1 MKIVVIK
8 RIELVNFRGLNLVVT
23 PTNIETRFYGL
34 NGVGKSSI
42 AEACSWL
49 FSGYTNANSVKN
61 FNIYDNTKPLTHET
75 PATKVIADV
84 EINGIVTTL
93 ERSAKPS
100 FVRKRGTNTYEKSSS
115 DTYTYAI
122 DNIDT
127 SVSDFLS
134 WIETQTGVPSDMLV
148 YCIDGS
154 YFSVLSITDKNKAR
168 KVLENI
174 VGEVKFSDLKGDYT
188 ELELAMAK
196 GFTLEQVTSQ
206 QKELR
211 KKYEESIGMID
222 LKIKSKEEDLAT
234 LRQTPFSTIE
244 NEIAEKKSSIED
256 IDKAI
261 LGKAESIKPILGER
275 DRIFDLINSKTL
287 KLNEGRN
294 TYLNKFSALKND
306 ILRQIN
312 NVRADNDSIKQRNE
326 EKARQYDALG
336 RDIEA
341 MKRMLEALSKEREM
355 LVADKDKLKAQVFTD
370 DKCVYCGQELPAD
383 MIEEKRKQFNEQKT
397 KQLKVI
403 IAKGK
408 NVKER
413 IENLQKD
420 IQVKSDEYSK
430 GFNVEPYISLDEL
443 QLKLDEV
450 AKSYVPYEETDEY
463 KIVFNEIETLK
474 NSLPEMPDNDT
485 DALTNVKKSLIEDL
499 EKLNRQ
505 LGRKDDCLKIER
517 EIEELLADKR
527 SCANKQS
534 EVEGMLQMIQDY
546 TEEKANYVSNKI
558 NDKLEVA
565 KIEMFRTQKDGTLAP
580 DCVVRNK
587 KGVMYATA
595 NGAQKILLNI
605 DLQQMFCEHFG
616 VVMPIF
622 VDECSMF
629 SPSLEPKFETQNFKF
644 YASDDK
650 VLKIV

>member
-1 MKIVVIK
+1 MRIVEIK

-23 PTNIETRFYGL
+23 PINIETKFFGL

-61 FNIYDNTKPLTHET
+61 YNLYDNTKTLTHET
-75 PATKVIADV
+75 HATKVIIDV
-84 EINGIVTTL
+84 EINGIITTL

-127 SVSDFLS
+127 SVSDFQS
-134 WIETQTGVPSDMLV
+134 WIETQTGVPFDMLV

-188 ELELAMAK
+188 ELELAMSK

-211 KKYEESIGMID
+211 KKYEESMGMID

-336 RDIEA
+336 RDIES

-383 MIEEKRKQFNEQKT
+383 MIEEKRKQFNESKT
-397 KQLKVI
+397 KQLEVI

-413 IENLQKD
+413 IENLQND
-420 IQVKSDEYSK
+420 IQVKSEEHSK
-430 GFNVEPYISLDEL
+430 GFKVEPYISLDEL

-463 KIVFNEIETLK
+463 KVIFNEIETLK

-499 EKLNRQ
+499 EQLNRQ

-558 NDKLEVA
+558 NDKLDVA

-629 SPSLEPKFETQNFKF
+629 SPSLEPKFEAQNFKF

-650 VLKIV
+650 VLRIE

>member
-1 MKIVVIK
+1 MRIVEIK

-23 PTNIETRFYGL
+23 PKNVETKFFGL

-100 FVRKRGTNTYEKSSS
+100 FVRKRGTNVYEKSSS

-127 SVSDFLS
+127 SVSDFQS

-211 KKYEESIGMID
+211 KKYEESMGMID

-275 DRIFDLINSKTL
+275 DRIFDLINSKTI

-294 TYLNKFSALKND
+294 TYLNKFSTLKND

-336 RDIEA
+336 RDIES

-383 MIEEKRKQFNEQKT
+383 MIEEKRKQFNDSKT
-397 KQLKVI
+397 KQLEVI

-420 IQVKSDEYSK
+420 IQVKSDEHRK
-430 GFNVEPYISLDEL
+430 GFKVEPYISLDEL

-485 DALTNVKKSLIEDL
+485 DALTNVKKTLIEEL

>member
-1 MKIVVIK
+1 MRIVEIK

-23 PTNIETRFYGL
+23 PKNIETRFYGL

-100 FVRKRGTNTYEKSSS
+100 FVRKRGTNVYEKSAS

-127 SVSDFLS
+127 SVSDFQS

-211 KKYEESIGMID
+211 KKYGESLEMID

-326 EKARQYDALG
+326 EKARQYDALR
-336 RDIEA
+336 RDIES

-383 MIEEKRKQFNEQKT
+383 MIEEKRKQFNESKT
-397 KQLKVI
+397 KQLEVI

-420 IQVKSDEYSK
+420 IQVKSDEHSK
-430 GFNVEPYISLDEL
+430 GFKVEPYISLDEL

-485 DALTNVKKSLIEDL
+485 DALTNVKKTLIEEL

-558 NDKLEVA
+558 NDKLDVA

-650 VLKIV
+650 VLRIE

>member
-1 MKIVVIK
+1 MRRVEIK

-23 PTNIETRFYGL
+23 PKNIETRFYGL

-49 FSGYTNANSVKN
+49 FSGYTNADSVKN

-75 PATKVIADV
+75 PATKVIIDV

-127 SVSDFLS
+127 SVSDFQS

-211 KKYEESIGMID
+211 KKYEESMSIID

-244 NEIAEKKSSIED
+244 NEITEKKSSIED

-275 DRIFDLINSKTL
+275 DRIFDLINSKTI

-306 ILRQIN
+306 ILRQISN
-312 NVRADNDSIKQRNE
+312 IRADNDNIRTRNE

-341 MKRMLEALSKEREM
+341 MKRMLEALSKEREI

-370 DKCVYCGQELPAD
+370 DKCVYCGQELPSD
-383 MIEEKRKQFNEQKT
+383 MIEEKRKQFNESKT
-397 KQLKVI
+397 KQLEVI

-408 NVKER
+408 SVKER

-430 GFNVEPYISLDEL
+430 GFKVESYISLDEL

-450 AKSYVPYEETDEY
+450 AKSYVPYEKTDEY

-485 DALTNVKKSLIEDL
+485 DALTNVKKTLIEEL

-650 VLKIV
+650 VLRIE

>member
-1 MKIVVIK
+1 MRIVEIK

-23 PTNIETRFYGL
+23 PINIETKFFGL

-61 FNIYDNTKPLTHET
+61 YNLYDNTKTLTHET
-75 PATKVIADV
+75 HATKVIIDV
-84 EINGIVTTL
+84 EINGIITTL

-127 SVSDFLS
+127 SVSDFQS
-134 WIETQTGVPSDMLV
+134 WIETQTGVPFDMLV

-188 ELELAMAK
+188 ELELAMSK

-211 KKYEESIGMID
+211 KKYEESMGMID

-336 RDIEA
+336 RDIES

-383 MIEEKRKQFNEQKT
+383 MIEEKRKQFNESKT
-397 KQLKVI
+397 KQLEVI

-408 NVKER
+408 NA
-413 IENLQKD
+413 I
-420 IQVKSDEYSK
+420 I
-430 GFNVEPYISLDEL
+430 
-443 QLKLDEV
+443 
-450 AKSYVPYEETDEY
+450 T
-463 KIVFNEIETLK
+463 T
-474 NSLPEMPDNDT
+474 
-485 DALTNVKKSLIEDL
+485 
-499 EKLNRQ
+499 
-505 LGRKDDCLKIER
+505 
-517 EIEELLADKR
+517 
-527 SCANKQS
+527 
-534 EVEGMLQMIQDY
+534 
-546 TEEKANYVSNKI
+546 
-558 NDKLEVA
+558 
-565 KIEMFRTQKDGTLAP
+565 IEMTGKTIPEIDIKAFHHSFSHGLKRNIPRPSVWITL
-580 DCVVRNK
+580 
-587 KGVMYATA
+587 
-595 NGAQKILLNI
+595 
-605 DLQQMFCEHFG
+605 
-616 VVMPIF
+616 
-622 VDECSMF
+622 S
-629 SPSLEPKFETQNFKF
+629 NF
-644 YASDDK
+644 
-650 VLKIV
+650 

>member
-1 MKIVVIK
+1 MRIVEIK

-23 PTNIETRFYGL
+23 PTNIETKFFGL

-75 PATKVIADV
+75 PATKVIVDV

-127 SVSDFLS
+127 SVSDFQS

-211 KKYEESIGMID
+211 KKYEESMSIID

-341 MKRMLEALSKEREM
+341 MKRMLEALTKEREM

-383 MIEEKRKQFNEQKT
+383 MIEEKRKQFNESKT
-397 KQLKVI
+397 KQLEVI

-420 IQVKSDEYSK
+420 IQVKSEEHSK
-430 GFNVEPYISLDEL
+430 GFKVEPYISLDEL

-463 KIVFNEIETLK
+463 KIIFNEIETLK
-474 NSLPEMPDNDT
+474 NSLPEIPDNDT

-517 EIEELLADKR
+517 EIEDLLADKR

-558 NDKLEVA
+558 NDKLEVT

-650 VLKIV
+650 VLKIM

>member
-1 MKIVVIK
+1 MRIVEIK

-75 PATKVIADV
+75 PATKVIIDV

-100 FVRKRGTNTYEKSSS
+100 FVRKRGTNVYEKSSS

-122 DNIDT
+122 NNIDT
-127 SVSDFLS
+127 SVSDFQS

-211 KKYEESIGMID
+211 KKYEESMGMID

-294 TYLNKFSALKND
+294 TYLNKFSVLKND

-326 EKARQYDALG
+326 EKARQYDTLG

-341 MKRMLEALSKEREM
+341 MKRMLEALLKEREM

-383 MIEEKRKQFNEQKT
+383 MIEEKRKQFNESKT
-397 KQLKVI
+397 KQLEVI

-420 IQVKSDEYSK
+420 IQVKSDEYNK
-430 GFNVEPYISLDEL
+430 GFKVEPYISLDEL

-485 DALTNVKKSLIEDL
+485 AALTNVKKSLIEDL

-558 NDKLEVA
+558 NDKLDVA

-587 KGVMYATA
+587 QGVMYATA

>member
-1 MKIVVIK
+1 MKIVEIK

-23 PTNIETRFYGL
+23 PKNIETKFFGL

-75 PATKVIADV
+75 PATKVIIDV

-127 SVSDFLS
+127 SVSDFHS
-134 WIETQTGVPSDMLV
+134 WIETQTGVPADMLV

-206 QKELR
+206 QKGLR
-211 KKYEESIGMID
+211 KKYGESMEMID

-326 EKARQYDALG
+326 EKARQYDTLG
-336 RDIEA
+336 RDIES

-383 MIEEKRKQFNEQKT
+383 MIEEKRKQFNDSKT
-397 KQLKVI
+397 KQLEVI

-420 IQVKSDEYSK
+420 IQVKSEEHSK
-430 GFNVEPYISLDEL
+430 GFKVEPYISLDEL

-463 KIVFNEIETLK
+463 KVIFNEIETLK

-485 DALTNVKKSLIEDL
+485 DALTNVKKTLIEDL

-558 NDKLEVA
+558 NDKLKVA

-580 DCVVRNK
+580 DCVVINK

-650 VLKIV
+650 VLRIE

>member
-1 MKIVVIK
+1 MRIVEIK

-23 PTNIETRFYGL
+23 PTNIETRFFGL

-100 FVRKRGTNTYEKSSS
+100 FVRKRGTNVYEKSAS
-115 DTYTYAI
+115 DAYTYAI

-127 SVSDFLS
+127 SVSDFQS

-168 KVLENI
+168 RVLENI

-287 KLNEGRN
+287 RLNEGRN

-312 NVRADNDSIKQRNE
+312 NVRADNDIIKQRNE

-336 RDIEA
+336 RDIET

-383 MIEEKRKQFNEQKT
+383 MIEEKRKQFNEHKT
-397 KQLKVI
+397 KQLEVI

-420 IQVKSDEYSK
+420 IQIKSEEHSK
-430 GFNVEPYISLDEL
+430 GFKVDPYISLDEL

-505 LGRKDDCLKIER
+505 LGRKNDCLKIER

-650 VLKIV
+650 VLRIE

>member
-1 MKIVVIK
+1 MRIVEIK

-23 PTNIETRFYGL
+23 PTNIETKFFGL

-61 FNIYDNTKPLTHET
+61 FNIYDNTKPLTHKT

-100 FVRKRGTNTYEKSSS
+100 FVRKRGTNVYEKSAS

-127 SVSDFLS
+127 SVSDFQS

-211 KKYEESIGMID
+211 KKYEESMGMID

-234 LRQTPFSTIE
+234 LQQTPFSTIE

-294 TYLNKFSALKND
+294 TYLNKFSERKND

-312 NVRADNDSIKQRNE
+312 NVRADNDSIKQRND

-336 RDIEA
+336 RDIET

-383 MIEEKRKQFNEQKT
+383 MIEEKRKQFNESKT
-397 KQLKVI
+397 KQLEVI
-403 IAKGK
+403 ITKGK
-408 NVKER
+408 SVKER

-420 IQVKSDEYSK
+420 IQVKSDEHCK
-430 GFNVEPYISLDEL
+430 GFKVEPYISLDEL

-450 AKSYVPYEETDEY
+450 TKSYVPYEETDEY

-650 VLKIV
+650 VLRIE

>member
-1 MKIVVIK
+1 MKIVEIK

-61 FNIYDNTKPLTHET
+61 YNLYDNTKPLTHET

-127 SVSDFLS
+127 SVSDFQS

-168 KVLENI
+168 QVLENI

-211 KKYEESIGMID
+211 KKYGESMEMID

-294 TYLNKFSALKND
+294 TYMNKFSALKND

-312 NVRADNDSIKQRNE
+312 NVRADNDNIRTRNE
-326 EKARQYDALG
+326 EKARQSDALG
-336 RDIEA
+336 RDIES

-383 MIEEKRKQFNEQKT
+383 MIDEKRKQFNESKT
-397 KQLKVI
+397 KQLEVI

-413 IENLQKD
+413 IVNLQND

-430 GFNVEPYISLDEL
+430 GFKVEPYISLDEL

-485 DALTNVKKSLIEDL
+485 DALTNVKKTLIEDL

-650 VLKIV
+650 VLRIE

>member
-1 MKIVVIK
+1 MRIVEIK

-23 PTNIETRFYGL
+23 PINTETKFFGL

-61 FNIYDNTKPLTHET
+61 YNLYDNTKPLTHET
-75 PATKVIADV
+75 PATKVIIDV

-100 FVRKRGTNTYEKSSS
+100 FVRKRGTNVYEKSSS

-127 SVSDFLS
+127 SVSDFQS
-134 WIETQTGVPSDMLV
+134 WIETQTGVPSDMFV

-211 KKYEESIGMID
+211 KKYEESMSIID

-336 RDIEA
+336 RDIES

-370 DKCVYCGQELPAD
+370 DKCVYCGQDLPAD
-383 MIEEKRKQFNEQKT
+383 MIEEKRKQFNESKT
-397 KQLKVI
+397 KQLEVI

-420 IQVKSDEYSK
+420 IQIKSEEHSK
-430 GFNVEPYISLDEL
+430 GFKVEPYISLDEL

-463 KIVFNEIETLK
+463 KIVFKEIETLK

-485 DALTNVKKSLIEDL
+485 DALTNVKKTLIEEL

-558 NDKLEVA
+558 NDKLDVA

-650 VLKIV
+650 VLRIV

>member
-1 MKIVVIK
+1 MRIVEIK

-23 PTNIETRFYGL
+23 PKNIETRFYGL

-100 FVRKRGTNTYEKSSS
+100 FVRKRGTNTYEKSAS

-127 SVSDFLS
+127 IVSDFHS
-134 WIETQTGVPSDMLV
+134 WIETQTGVPTDMLV

-211 KKYEESIGMID
+211 KKYEESMGMID

-275 DRIFDLINSKTL
+275 DRIFDLINSKTI

-336 RDIEA
+336 RDIES

-355 LVADKDKLKAQVFTD
+355 LVADKDKLKTQVFTD

-383 MIEEKRKQFNEQKT
+383 MIEEKRKQFNDSKT
-397 KQLKVI
+397 KQLEVI

-408 NVKER
+408 SVKER

-420 IQVKSDEYSK
+420 IQVKSDEHSK
-430 GFNVEPYISLDEL
+430 GFKVEPYISLDEL

-450 AKSYVPYEETDEY
+450 AKSYIPYEETDEY

-485 DALTNVKKSLIEDL
+485 DALTNVKKTLIEEL

-546 TEEKANYVSNKI
+546 TEEKANFVSNKI

-622 VDECSMF
+622 VDECSIF

-650 VLKIV
+650 VLRIE

>member
-1 MKIVVIK
+1 MRIVEIK

-23 PTNIETRFYGL
+23 PINIETKFFGL

-61 FNIYDNTKPLTHET
+61 YNLYDNTKPLTHET

-84 EINGIVTTL
+84 EINGIVTTI

-100 FVRKRGTNTYEKSSS
+100 FVRKRGTNTYEKSAS

-127 SVSDFLS
+127 SVSDFQS
-134 WIETQTGVPSDMLV
+134 WIETQTGVSSDMLV

-211 KKYEESIGMID
+211 KKYGESLEMID

-312 NVRADNDSIKQRNE
+312 NVRADNDSIRTRNE

-336 RDIEA
+336 RDIES
-341 MKRMLEALSKEREM
+341 MKRMLEALTKEREM

-370 DKCVYCGQELPAD
+370 DKCVYCGQELPSD
-383 MIEEKRKQFNEQKT
+383 MIEEKRKQFNESKT
-397 KQLKVI
+397 KQLEVI

-413 IENLQKD
+413 IENLQND
-420 IQVKSDEYSK
+420 IQVKSDEHSK
-430 GFNVEPYISLDEL
+430 GFKVEPYISLDEL

-463 KIVFNEIETLK
+463 KVIFNEIETLK

-565 KIEMFRTQKDGTLAP
+565 KIEMFRTQKDSTLAP

-650 VLKIV
+650 ILKIM

>member
-1 MKIVVIK
+1 MRIVEIK

-23 PTNIETRFYGL
+23 PTNIETRVFGL

-61 FNIYDNTKPLTHET
+61 YNLYDNTKPLTHET

-127 SVSDFLS
+127 SISDFQS

-211 KKYEESIGMID
+211 KKYEESMGMID

-275 DRIFDLINSKTL
+275 DRMFDLINSKTL

-336 RDIEA
+336 RDIET

-383 MIEEKRKQFNEQKT
+383 MIEEKRKQFNDSKT
-397 KQLKVI
+397 KQLEVI

-420 IQVKSDEYSK
+420 IQVKSDEHSK
-430 GFNVEPYISLDEL
+430 GFKVEPYISLDEL

-463 KIVFNEIETLK
+463 KVIFNEIETLK

-485 DALTNVKKSLIEDL
+485 DALTNVKKTLIEEL

-527 SCANKQS
+527 LCANKQS
-534 EVEGMLQMIQDY
+534 EVEGVLQMIQDY

-650 VLKIV
+650 VLRIE

>member
-1 MKIVVIK
+1 MRIVEIK

-23 PTNIETRFYGL
+23 PINIETKFFGL

-61 FNIYDNTKPLTHET
+61 YNLYDNTKTLTHET
-75 PATKVIADV
+75 HATKVIIDV
-84 EINGIVTTL
+84 EINGIITTL

-127 SVSDFLS
+127 SVSDFQS
-134 WIETQTGVPSDMLV
+134 WIETQTGVPFDMLV

-188 ELELAMAK
+188 ELELAMSK

-211 KKYEESIGMID
+211 KKYEESMGMID

-336 RDIEA
+336 RDIES

-383 MIEEKRKQFNEQKT
+383 MIEEKRKQFNESKT
-397 KQLKVI
+397 KQLEVI

-413 IENLQKD
+413 IENLQND
-420 IQVKSDEYSK
+420 IQVKSEEHSK
-430 GFNVEPYISLDEL
+430 GFKVEPYISLDEL

-463 KIVFNEIETLK
+463 KVIFNEIETLK

-499 EKLNRQ
+499 EQLNRQ

-534 EVEGMLQMIQDY
+534 EVEGRLQMIQDY

-558 NDKLEVA
+558 NDKLDVA

-629 SPSLEPKFETQNFKF
+629 SPSLEPKFEAQNFKF

-650 VLKIV
+650 VLRIE

>member
-1 MKIVVIK
+1 MKVVKIK

-23 PTNIETRFYGL
+23 PTNIETKFFGL

-75 PATKVIADV
+75 PATKVIIDV

-127 SVSDFLS
+127 SVSDFRS
-134 WIETQTGVPSDMLV
+134 WIETQTGVPTDMLV

-188 ELELAMAK
+188 ELELAMSK

-211 KKYEESIGMID
+211 KKYEESMSIID

-326 EKARQYDALG
+326 EKARQYDTLG
-336 RDIEA
+336 RDIES

-383 MIEEKRKQFNEQKT
+383 MIEEKRKQFNDSKT
-397 KQLKVI
+397 KQLEVI

-420 IQVKSDEYSK
+420 IQVKSEEHSK
-430 GFNVEPYISLDEL
+430 GFKVEPYISLDEL

-463 KIVFNEIETLK
+463 KVIFNEIETLK

-485 DALTNVKKSLIEDL
+485 DALTNVKKTLIEDL

-558 NDKLEVA
+558 NDKLKVA

-580 DCVVRNK
+580 DCVVINK

-650 VLKIV
+650 VLRIE

>member
-1 MKIVVIK
+1 MRVVKIK

-23 PTNIETRFYGL
+23 PTNIETKFFGL

-75 PATKVIADV
+75 PATKVIIDV

-127 SVSDFLS
+127 SVSDFQS
-134 WIETQTGVPSDMLV
+134 WIETQTGVPTDMLV

-188 ELELAMAK
+188 ELELAMSK

-211 KKYEESIGMID
+211 KKYEESMSIID

-326 EKARQYDALG
+326 EKARQYDTLG
-336 RDIEA
+336 RDIES

-383 MIEEKRKQFNEQKT
+383 MIEEKRKQFNDSKT
-397 KQLKVI
+397 KQLEVI

-420 IQVKSDEYSK
+420 IQVKSEEHSK
-430 GFNVEPYISLDEL
+430 GFKVEPYISLDEL

-463 KIVFNEIETLK
+463 KVIFNEIETLK

-485 DALTNVKKSLIEDL
+485 DALTNVKKTLIEDL

-558 NDKLEVA
+558 NDKLKVA

-580 DCVVRNK
+580 DCVVINK

-650 VLKIV
+650 VLRIE

>member
-1 MKIVVIK
+1 MRIVEIK

-23 PTNIETRFYGL
+23 PINVETKFFGL

-61 FNIYDNTKPLTHET
+61 YNLYDNTKPLTHET
-75 PATKVIADV
+75 PVTKVIIDV

-100 FVRKRGTNTYEKSSS
+100 FVRKRGTNIYEKSSS

-127 SVSDFLS
+127 SVSDFQS

-211 KKYEESIGMID
+211 KKYEESMGIID

-234 LRQTPFSTIE
+234 LRQTPFTTIE

-312 NVRADNDSIKQRNE
+312 NVRADNDNIRTRNE

-336 RDIEA
+336 RDIES

-355 LVADKDKLKAQVFTD
+355 LVEDKDKLKAQVFTD

-383 MIEEKRKQFNEQKT
+383 MIEEKRKLFNESKT
-397 KQLKVI
+397 KQLEVI

-420 IQVKSDEYSK
+420 IQEKSDEHSK
-430 GFNVEPYISLDEL
+430 GFKVEPYISLDEL

-450 AKSYVPYEETDEY
+450 TKSYVPYEETDEY

-558 NDKLEVA
+558 NDKLDVA

-650 VLKIV
+650 ILKIM

>member
-1 MKIVVIK
+1 MRVVKIK
-8 RIELVNFRGLNLVVT
+8 KIELVNFRGLNLVVT
-23 PTNIETRFYGL
+23 PKNIETKFYGL

-49 FSGYTNANSVKN
+49 FSGYTNSNSVKN
-61 FNIYDNTKPLTHET
+61 YNLYDNTKPLTHET

-127 SVSDFLS
+127 SVSDFQS

-211 KKYEESIGMID
+211 KKYEESMEMID

-341 MKRMLEALSKEREM
+341 MKKMLEALSKEREM
-355 LVADKDKLKAQVFTD
+355 LVADKDVLKAQVFTD
-370 DKCVYCGQELPAD
+370 DKCVYCGQGLPAD
-383 MIEEKRKQFNEQKT
+383 MIEEKRKQFNESKT
-397 KQLKVI
+397 KQLEVI

-420 IQVKSDEYSK
+420 IQVKSDEHSK
-430 GFNVEPYISLDEL
+430 GFKVEPYISLDEL
-443 QLKLDEV
+443 NAKYDEV
-450 AKSYVPYEETDEY
+450 VQSYVPYEETDEY

-650 VLKIV
+650 VLRIE

>member
-1 MKIVVIK
+1 MRIVEIK

-23 PTNIETRFYGL
+23 PKNVETKFFGL

-61 FNIYDNTKPLTHET
+61 FNIYDNTKTLTHET
-75 PATKVIADV
+75 PATKVIIDV
-84 EINGIVTTL
+84 EINGVITTL

-100 FVRKRGTNTYEKSSS
+100 FVRKRGTNVYEKSAS

-127 SVSDFLS
+127 SVSDFQS

-211 KKYEESIGMID
+211 KKYEESMSIID
-222 LKIKSKEEDLAT
+222 LKIKSKEEDLAA

-294 TYLNKFSALKND
+294 TYLNKFSERKND

-312 NVRADNDSIKQRNE
+312 NVRADNDNIRTRNE

-336 RDIEA
+336 RNIES

-383 MIEEKRKQFNEQKT
+383 MIEEKRKQFNESKT
-397 KQLKVI
+397 KQLEVI

-420 IQVKSDEYSK
+420 IQVKSDEHSK
-430 GFNVEPYISLDEL
+430 GFKVEPYISLDEL

-463 KIVFNEIETLK
+463 KVIFNEIETLK

-558 NDKLEVA
+558 NDKLNVA

-650 VLKIV
+650 TLKIM